1 MKKNVFLLM
10 MNLLS
15 INLAAQVYTFSS
27 ESDGQ
32 SITHKI
38 LKDSEYLIETQ
49 YETDSKI
56 FVSTRGGFYKLK
68 GEEIQILFEFNS
80 NYSLDS
86 LKSISIVPS
95 AWKLISA
102 AEQIHSGK
110 WLMAGRVKAEGEKR
124 RNINGA
130 RKTLKFLLDGH
141 FQWTAFNTETFQFF
155 GSGGGT
161 YSAKEGDYI
170 ETIGYFSRDNS
181 RVGAV
186 LPFRYDIKGM
196 DWYHQ
201 GLNSK
206 GKPMHEIWTKR
217 VN

>member
-1 MKKNVFLLM
+1 MKINIFLLM
-10 MNLLS
+10 MNLMS

-38 LKDSEYLIETQ
+38 FKDSEYLIQTQ

-161 YSAKEGDYI
+161 I
-170 ETIGYFSRDNS
+170 NHYFH
-181 RVGAV
+181 
-186 LPFRYDIKGM
+186 F
-196 DWYHQ
+196 
-201 GLNSK
+201 
-206 GKPMHEIWTKR
+206 
-217 VN
+217 

>member
-1 MKKNVFLLM
+1 MKKNIFLLL

-56 FVSTRGGFYKLK
+56 FVSTRGGFYKLE
-68 GEEIQILFEFNS
+68 GEEIQIHFEFNS
-80 NYSLDS
+80 NYAADS
-86 LKSISIVPS
+86 LKSISLES
-95 AWKLISA
+95 STWKSTSL
-102 AEQIHSGK
+102 AEQNHSGK
-110 WLMAGRVKAEGEKR
+110 WLMGGRVRDGVEKR
-124 RNINGA
+124 RNTNGA

-161 YSAKEGDYI
+161 YSAKEGNYI

-186 LPFRYDIKGM
+186 LPFRYEIKGM

-206 GKPMHEIWTKR
+206 GKPLHEIWTKR
-217 VN
+217 GN